1 MTLAIYFGKRYLISF
16 IRVFLSIVLLVLLFD
31 FLTNLSR
38 LNGIEAQ
45 ISTEN
50 ILRNAD
56 RPDAREIINS
66 FDLLKLTLNA
76 NVDSMIINGIAKDR

>member
-1 MTLAIYFGKRYLISF
+1 MK
-16 IRVFLSIVLLVLLFD
+16 
-31 FLTNLSR
+31 
-38 LNGIEAQ
+38 AQ
-45 ISTEN
+45 ISTEK

-56 RPDAREIINS
+56 RPDVREIINS